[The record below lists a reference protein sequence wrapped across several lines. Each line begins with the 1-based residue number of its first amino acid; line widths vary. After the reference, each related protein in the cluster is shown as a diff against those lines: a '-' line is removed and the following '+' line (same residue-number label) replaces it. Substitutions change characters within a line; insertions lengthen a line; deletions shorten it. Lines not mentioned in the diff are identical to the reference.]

1 MGKVATDE
9 APNVLLADADVLID
23 YRESDISVLQD
34 VGERIARV
42 AVLSHTLDEVHDVT
56 KEDCAALGIEVIEV
70 ETPMLLA
77 AAEGEAQV
85 SFNDRLCFLVC
96 RERRW
101 TCVTNDRALRRLC
114 HRHHVKV
121 RYGLSLMVDLVACGA
136 IDRRR
141 TESIAR
147 RMQKANPL
155 HINER
160 VLARFFRALGAAK
173 SHRA

>member
-1 MGKVATDE
+1 MGEVASDE

-23 YRESDISVLQD
+23 YRDSDIAVLKD
-34 VGERIARV
+34 VGRRIARV

-96 RERRW
+96 REQRW
-101 TCVTNDRALRRLC
+101 TCVTNDRALRRC
-114 HRHHVKV
+114 RAIGRRTTGRHVAHVLHV
-121 RYGLSLMVDLVACGA
+121 VLVLGGARGPSTRRTILRSATSVAVGLS
-136 IDRRR
+136 
-141 TESIAR
+141 S
-147 RMQKANPL
+147 N
-155 HINER
+155 
-160 VLARFFRALGAAK
+160 RFG
-173 SHRA
+173 SV

>member
-1 MGKVATDE
+1 MGEVASDD
-9 APNVLLADADVLID
+9 APTVLLADADVLID
-23 YRESDISVLQD
+23 YRQSDLSVLKE

-56 KEDCAALGIEVIEV
+56 RKDCAALCIEVVEV
-70 ETPMLLA
+70 ATQMLLA
-77 AAEGEAQV
+77 AAEGEEQV
-85 SFNDRLCFLVC
+85 SFNDSLCFLVC
-96 RERRW
+96 RERSW

-114 HRHHVKV
+114 HCHHVKV
-121 RYGLSLMVDLVACGA
+121 RYGLSLMVDLVTCGA

-141 TESIAR
+141 AVSIAR

-160 VLARFFRALGAAK
+160 VLAWFSRALAAAK
-173 SHRA
+173 THGR

>member
-1 MGKVATDE
+1 MGEVASDE
-9 APNVLLADADVLID
+9 APTVLLADADVLID
-23 YRESDISVLQD
+23 YRESDLLVLKE
-34 VGERIARV
+34 VGKWIAGV
-42 AVLSHTLDEVHDVT
+42 AVLSHTLDEVHRVT
-56 KEDCAALGIEVIEV
+56 RKDCAALGIEVIEV
-70 ETPMLLA
+70 ETQMLLA
-77 AAEGEAQV
+77 AAEGETQV

-114 HRHHVKV
+114 RRHEVKV

-136 IDRRR
+136 IDRRWAA
-141 TESIAR
+141 SIAR

-160 VLARFFRALGAAK
+160 VLARFSRALAAAK
-173 SHRA
+173 THGR